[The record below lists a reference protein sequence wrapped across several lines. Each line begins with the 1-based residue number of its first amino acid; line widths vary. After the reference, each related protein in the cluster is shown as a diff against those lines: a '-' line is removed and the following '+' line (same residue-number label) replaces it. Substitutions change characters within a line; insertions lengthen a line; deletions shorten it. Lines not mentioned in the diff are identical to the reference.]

1 MNNNTYNKEEE
12 IVDVPYYT
20 RDLCKENTFRLAR
33 RVIKSQNILKYRR
46 EISEIV
52 CGKDY
57 FQTDNLKKIDDS
69 AIRISK

>member
-1 MNNNTYNKEEE
+1 MNNDAYNKEEV

-20 RDLCKENTFRLAR
+20 RDLCKDNKFRIAR
-33 RVIKSQNILKYRR
+33 RVIKAHNIIGYRR

-57 FQTDNLKKIDDS
+57 FQTENLKKIDDS
-69 AIRISK
+69 AIKILK